1 MIALEKFY
9 SFKNISHMLL
19 VTHIHGRQIQWGG
32 EKLPFFKIKV
42 LQDFPSSV

>member
-19 VTHIHGRQIQWGG
+19 VTHIHGRQIQLGGG
-32 EKLPFFKIKV
+32 ETTFFLK
-42 LQDFPSSV
+42 